1 MLKQSEQCVIGQAS
15 IESKI
20 YFENQ
25 MSIEQ
30 HGVYRVQFTLQHAV
44 CSMQSTGAVYSMQ
57 STGVLYNP
65 GKSEKKL

>member
-1 MLKQSEQCVIGQAS
+1 
-15 IESKI
+15 
-20 YFENQ
+20 

-30 HGVYRVQFTLQHAV
+30 HGVNRVQFTLQHAV

-65 GKSEKKL
+65 GKSEKVQNVPKIHCYRITKNWPVT